1 MKPRIHDSLGDSTG
15 AGPPGYPNA
24 VGLGRAGGN
33 PAVFFSANQRRS
45 AIAVYLSDESA
56 YAIKWA
62 VQNYL
67 RPGDAV
73 ILLHV
78 RPTSILY
85 GADWGAVNLSDP
97 DAAAEEDNSHSEASQ
112 LKLVDHFDAFTSG
125 KADDLAKPHAD
136 AQIPFN
142 IRIERLCLEVEWFSL
157 SAVITGSRG
166 FGVWGLEE
174 DKQGEA
180 WQRQRLLHL
189 PLCVPSC
196 WPFLHHLKEFVDN
209 VEKMMS
215 SLSSAHLKQLQLSE
229 K

>member
-1 MKPRIHDSLGDSTG
+1 MPDNHSGTSTYWHSFVLKPRIHDSPGDSTG
-15 AGPPGYPNA
+15 AGPPGCPNA

-112 LKLVDHFDAFTSG
+112 LKLEDHFDAFNSA
-125 KADDLAKPHAD
+125 KADDLAKPLAD
-136 AQIPFN
+136 A
-142 IRIERLCLEVEWFSL
+142 
-157 SAVITGSRG
+157 
-166 FGVWGLEE
+166 
-174 DKQGEA
+174 
-180 WQRQRLLHL
+180 
-189 PLCVPSC
+189 
-196 WPFLHHLKEFVDN
+196 
-209 VEKMMS
+209 
-215 SLSSAHLKQLQLSE
+215 
-229 K
+229 